1 MEGYFA
7 NSYPQTNVKGTML
20 LAHYLLPSANP
31 DHAAI
36 IGVTSGMSGLPP
48 TMLPGLSGYIS
59 SKLAAVK
66 LLEFLAAENPNVFVA
81 SMHPG
86 MVETDIFNK
95 SGAKKEMLPMDT
107 VQLPAHFT
115 VWLTSPEARF
125 LNGRCVFANWDVE
138 ELKAQATEIGR
149 GSMMTTGIVGWPY
162 PYVG

>member
-1 MEGYFA
+1 M
-7 NSYPQTNVKGTML
+7 
-20 LAHYLLPSANP
+20 LAHYLLPTANP
-31 DHAAI
+31 HAAI
-36 IGVTSGMSGLPP
+36 VGVTSGMSGLPS

-81 SMHPG
+81 SLHPG